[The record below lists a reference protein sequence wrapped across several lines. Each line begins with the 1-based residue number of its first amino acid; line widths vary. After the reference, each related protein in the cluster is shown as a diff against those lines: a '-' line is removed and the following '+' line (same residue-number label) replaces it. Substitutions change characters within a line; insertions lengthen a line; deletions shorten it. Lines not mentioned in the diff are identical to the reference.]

1 MAQILNRWVPKD
13 NLNKR
18 NHKMTYFFKLST
30 FVTEQPSLNPHNI
43 YTSSTMTCNEC
54 LWQHKNHKKTTNTH
68 VRAVFNGVP
77 IRAKLN
83 IAISQWELKV
93 RIRKLP
99 KARENAE
106 TKSRLI
112 LGLCLIGWERM
123 ARVLSGGKVKTK
135 GIKIVLSS
143 QVTRRLFLFLFS
155 IWKV

>member
-54 LWQHKNHKKTTNTH
+54 LWQHKNQKKTTNTY
-68 VRAVFNGVP
+68 VQAVFNWVP

-155 IWKV
+155 NWKV

>member
-54 LWQHKNHKKTTNTH
+54 LWHHKNQKKTTNTY
-68 VRAVFNGVP
+68 VQAVFNWVP

>member
-54 LWQHKNHKKTTNTH
+54 LWQHKNHKKTTNTY
-68 VRAVFNGVP
+68 VQAVFNGVP

-99 KARENAE
+99 KAQEKAGNQVTIDLRSVSDWLRENG
-106 TKSRLI
+106 SSS
-112 LGLCLIGWERM
+112 LGW
-123 ARVLSGGKVKTK
+123 
-135 GIKIVLSS
+135 
-143 QVTRRLFLFLFS
+143 
-155 IWKV
+155 